1 MTYDVAVSGERI
13 ERLLGALAGAQTRAT
28 AEELV
33 REIVGLYG
41 AGLERV
47 MAIVTEA
54 GAAGTLRGLVE
65 DPLVSGLLV
74 LHDLHPLTTAE
85 RVRAALDGHPYGHG
99 AELLGVEGGVVRL
112 RLKGACGCPSSRT
125 TVTQS
130 IERAIARVAPE
141 VARVDVES
149 PVRDAVT
156 LLQIGRRPS

>member
-13 ERLLGALAGAQTRAT
+13 ERLLGALVGSEARAT
-28 AEELV
+28 AEELL

-54 GAAGTLRGLVE
+54 GAAGALRDLVE
-65 DPLVSGLLV
+65 DPLVAGLLV

-85 RVRAALDGHPYGHG
+85 RVRAVLESQP
-99 AELLGVEGGVVRL
+99 AELLSVEGGVVRL
-112 RLKGACGCPSSRT
+112 RLKGACGCPSSRIAIT
-125 TVTQS
+125 ES

-149 PVRDAVT
+149 PVRDTVT
-156 LLQIGRRPS
+156 LLQIGRRPA